1 MRPVHYDP
9 SFQPLFT
16 TPGHPSYPS
25 AHSCLS
31 GAAAG
36 VISYL
41 FPSETDRYQ
50 PLLETIGEARIW
62 ASIHFRRD
70 EPGPTRGGE
79 SDRAHQERRFGVSLP
94 REGPPDGRRP

>member
-41 FPSETDRYQ
+41 FPGETDRYQ

-62 ASIHFRRD
+62 AGIHYR
-70 EPGPTRGGE
+70 
-79 SDRAHQERRFGVSLP
+79 SDVTAGINLAQRVAEKVIEHARN
-94 REGPPDGRRP
+94 DGSE